1 MQTQHSKTFALTRP
15 IEQRIGLLSFAL
27 ILLVALASPLW
38 AHGYK
43 LGDLEIGHP
52 WSRETPDG
60 ANVAAGYLVIKNNGT
75 TDDRLIAVSAGISGK
90 GEIHEMSINA
100 DGVMTMREVKEI
112 VIPAGGEVA
121 LKPGSFHLMFVGLKA
136 PAVKDQKFPGTLT
149 FEKAGKIDV
158 EFKVEAKAGEM
169 DHSAHGG

>member
-1 MQTQHSKTFALTRP
+1 MQTQRSKTIASTRS
-15 IEQRIGLLSFAL
+15 IERIGFLTLAL
-27 ILLVALASPLW
+27 ILLINLVQPLW

-75 TDDRLIAVSAGISGK
+75 TEDRLIAVSSGISEK
-90 GEIHEMSINA
+90 GEIHEMSVNA

-121 LKPGSFHLMFVGLKA
+121 LKPGGFHLMFAGLKA
-136 PAVKDQKFPGTLT
+136 PAVKDQRFPGTLT

-158 EFKVEAKAGEM
+158 EFKVDAKAGEA